1 LVLVTPDADRTMN
14 TFLGITGSLSE
25 QELVTELIQ
34 DSEYVYLE
42 GYLVTSPTGKAAAIK
57 ARKIAEGAGVKTSF
71 SLSDPNMASFFK
83 DGLLEIIGDGLDF
96 IFANETEATTMA
108 GSEDLN
114 SAIAYLKTLSKGFAI
129 TRGAEGSLIFD
140 GENLLTI
147 PTTPVKAI
155 DTVGAGDMYAGA
167 FLYGITQG
175 MSYERAGKLASISAA
190 RIVTCFGARLETA
203 ELQALVNQI

>member
-1 LVLVTPDADRTMN
+1 MN

-108 GSEDLN
+108 GNEDLN

-190 RIVTCFGARLETA
+190 RIVTYFGARLETA